1 MKEKSEQF
9 CRYAFCLIRLWKEN
23 TLYQQKEWKEA
34 INIIRNEFDLPAGPT
49 DSWATDS
56 SGACILLGLAKEVNS
71 DRFLI
76 KRMPTLQDYQNW
88 KKAFVAAKWG
98 VKAAQAFDSLDK
110 AYEDAVRRS
119 NESRADSNRRKSLRK
134 EIQEKQQ
141 ENQELTRSMRK
152 RRAARG

>member
-9 CRYAFCLIRLWKEN
+9 YSYTSCLIRLWKEN
-23 TLYQQKEWKEA
+23 TLFQRKEWKET
-34 INIIRNEFDLPAGPT
+34 INIVRNEFDLPAGPT

-56 SGACILLGLAKEVNS
+56 LGACILLGLVKEVNS
-71 DRFLI
+71 DRFLL
-76 KRMPTLQDYQNW
+76 KRMPTTQDYQSW
-88 KKAFVAAKWG
+88 KKAFIAAKWG
-98 VKAAQAFDSLDK
+98 IEAAQAFDSLDK

-119 NESRADSNRRKSLRK
+119 NESRADSKRRKSLRK